1 MKKYKVENNKLIQ
14 EEITEI
20 PITNLD
26 NKIRRIEREI
36 EMARTRIARYEEEIA
51 EYEAELK
58 DLKKLAGGMKNV

>member
-20 PITNLD
+20 PIANLD

-36 EMARTRIARYEEEIA
+36 EMARTRITRHEEEIA

-58 DLKKLAGGMKNV
+58 ELKKLAGGIKNV